1 MTTLVTINTF
11 SLLVLKHD
19 VIGHTINAHYGT
31 NDKADFQY
39 LNDLTSAIHEASVH
53 LDTATYHSK
62 STVQVT
68 ESTLRFLLGE
78 AKDTF
83 EHTIWGIKFDDLEAL
98 EKTKDITQAIV
109 HAMEALDIKDEPQAT
124 LKEVAA

>member
-1 MTTLVTINTF
+1 MKTLVTINTY
-11 SLLVLKHD
+11 SLLVLRD
-19 VIGHTINAHYGT
+19 DAIRHTNNAHYGT

-68 ESTLRFLLGE
+68 ERTIKFLLE
-78 AKDTF
+78 ETTAMF
-83 EHTIWGIKFDDLEAL
+83 EFSVWGIKFDDLEAL
-98 EKTKDITQAIV
+98 EKTKDLTQAIL
-109 HAMEALDIKDEPQAT
+109 HAMEALDIKDEPKAT
-124 LKEVAA
+124 LVEVA